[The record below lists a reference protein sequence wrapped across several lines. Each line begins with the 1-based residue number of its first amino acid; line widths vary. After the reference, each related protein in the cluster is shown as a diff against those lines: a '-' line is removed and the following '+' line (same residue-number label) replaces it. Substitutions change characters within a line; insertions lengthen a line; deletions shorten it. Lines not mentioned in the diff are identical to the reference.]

1 MRVMVIGATGMLGRP
16 LVRRLLAE
24 GHEVSGLARDVDR
37 VAAVRAT
44 GAEPARG
51 SLFDV
56 DSLAGALR
64 RHDAVVNVATRI
76 PDARRAMKLSGWAE
90 NDRVRITGS
99 QTLAAAVRRVGEL
112 GIVVQEGISFVYAD
126 GGDEELDEDAPLALR
141 GNIASS
147 TMAHANIAELADEGR
162 TAIRLRIGL
171 LVGDDPMTRTMLAA
185 ARRGSPL
192 VFGRRTDWTAAIH
205 PDDAAGGAIAAL
217 RAPSGVYNLAADP
230 VRKQELGEAMAAAAG
245 VRRPRALPKW
255 LANRLGLMA
264 VLARSQRVVSTRLT
278 EATGWRPERPV
289 PGPSWF

>member
-1 MRVMVIGATGMLGRP
+1 MRVMVIGATGVLGRP

-24 GHEVSGLARDVDR
+24 GHEVSGLARGEDR
-37 VAAVRAT
+37 VAAVRET
-44 GAEPARG
+44 GAKPVQG

-56 DSLAGALR
+56 DSLAGALNG
-64 RHDAVVNVATRI
+64 HDAVVNVATRI
-76 PDARRAMKLSGWAE
+76 PDARHAMTLSGWAE
-90 NDRVRITGS
+90 NDRVRIEGS
-99 QTLAAAVRRVGEL
+99 RTLADAARRVDEL

-126 GGDEELDEDAPLALR
+126 GGDEELDEDAPLALS

-147 TMAHANIAELADEGR
+147 TVAHANIAELADEGR

-171 LVGDDPMTRTMLAA
+171 LVGDDAMTTTMLAA

-192 VFGRRTDWTAAIH
+192 IIGRRTDWTAPIH
-205 PDDAAGGAIAAL
+205 PDDAAAGAIAAL

-230 VRKQELGEAMAAAAG
+230 VRKQELGEAMAVAAG
-245 VRRPRALPKW
+245 VRRPRAVPKW
-255 LANRLGLMA
+255 LANRLGLMS
-264 VLARSQRVVSTRLT
+264 VLARSQRVVSGRLT

>member
-1 MRVMVIGATGMLGRP
+1 MRVMVIGATGVLGRP

-24 GHEVSGLARDVDR
+24 GHEVNGLARGEDR

-44 GAEPARG
+44 GAKPVTG
-51 SLFDV
+51 SLFDI
-56 DSLAGALR
+56 DSLAAALR
-64 RHDAVVNVATRI
+64 GHDAVMNVATRI
-76 PDARRAMKLSGWAE
+76 PDARQAMRLSGWAE
-90 NDRVRITGS
+90 NDRVRIEGS
-99 QTLAAAVRRVGEL
+99 RTLAAAVRHVDEL

-126 GGDEELDEDAPLALR
+126 GGDRELDEDAPLALR
-141 GNIASS
+141 DNIASS
-147 TMAHANIAELADEGR
+147 TVAHANVAELADEGR
-162 TAIRLRIGL
+162 TAIRLRIGS
-171 LVGDDPMTRTMLAA
+171 LVADDAMTKTMLAA

-192 VFGRRTDWTAAIH
+192 IIGRRTDWTAPIH
-205 PDDAAGGAIAAL
+205 PDDAAAGAIAAL

-230 VRKQELGEAMAAAAG
+230 VRKQELGAAMAAAAG

-255 LANRLGLMA
+255 LANRLGMMS

>member
-1 MRVMVIGATGMLGRP
+1 MRVMVIGATGVLGRP

-37 VAAVRAT
+37 VAAVRET
-44 GAEPARG
+44 GAKPVQG

-56 DSLAGALR
+56 DSLAGALNG
-64 RHDAVVNVATRI
+64 HDAVVNVATRI
-76 PDARRAMKLSGWAE
+76 PDARHAMTLSGWAE
-90 NDRVRITGS
+90 NDRVRIEGS
-99 QTLAAAVRRVGEL
+99 RTLADAARRVDEL

-126 GGDEELDEDAPLALR
+126 GGDEELDEDAPLALS

-147 TMAHANIAELADEGR
+147 TVAHANIAELADEGR

-171 LVGDDPMTRTMLAA
+171 LVGDDAMTTTMLAA

-192 VFGRRTDWTAAIH
+192 IIGRRTDWTAPIH
-205 PDDAAGGAIAAL
+205 PDDAAAGVLAAL

-230 VRKQELGEAMAAAAG
+230 VRKQELGEAMAVAAG
-245 VRRPRALPKW
+245 VRRPRAVPKW
-255 LANRLGLMA
+255 LANRLGLMS
-264 VLARSQRVVSTRLT
+264 VLARSQRVVSARLT

>member
-1 MRVMVIGATGMLGRP
+1 MRVMVIGATGVLGRP

-24 GHEVSGLARDVDR
+24 GHAVSGLARGEDR

-44 GAEPARG
+44 GAKPVTG

-64 RHDAVVNVATRI
+64 GHDAVVNVATRI
-76 PDARRAMKLSGWAE
+76 PDARHAMTLSGWAE
-90 NDRVRITGS
+90 NDRLRIDGS
-99 QTLAAAVRRVGEL
+99 RTLAAAVRRVGEL

-126 GGDEELDEDAPLALR
+126 GGDAELDEDAPLALR
-141 GNIASS
+141 GNITSS
-147 TMAHANIAELADEGR
+147 TVAHANVAELADEGR

-171 LVGDDPMTRTMLAA
+171 LVSDDAMTTAMLAA

-192 VFGRRTDWTAAIH
+192 IIGRRTDWTAAIH
-205 PDDAAGGAIAAL
+205 PDDAAAGAIAAL

-245 VRRPRALPKW
+245 VRRPHALPKW
-255 LANRLGLMA
+255 LANRIGLMS

-278 EATGWRPERPV
+278 EATGWRPERPA

>member
-1 MRVMVIGATGMLGRP
+1 MRVMVIGATGVLGRP

-24 GHEVSGLARDVDR
+24 GHEVSGLARGEDR
-37 VAAVRAT
+37 IAAVRAT
-44 GAEPARG
+44 GAKPVTG

-56 DSLAGALR
+56 DSLAGALNG
-64 RHDAVVNVATRI
+64 HEAVVNVATRI
-76 PDARRAMKLSGWAE
+76 PDARHAMTASGWAE
-90 NDRVRITGS
+90 NDRLRIDGS
-99 QTLAAAVRRVGEL
+99 RTLATAARRVGEL

-126 GGDEELDEDAPLALR
+126 GGDEELDEDAPLAAS
-141 GNIASS
+141 GHIASS
-147 TMAHANIAELADEGR
+147 TVAHANIAELADEGR

-171 LVGDDPMTRTMLAA
+171 LVSDDPMTTMMLTA

-192 VFGRRTDWTAAIH
+192 IIGRRTDWTAAIH
-205 PDDAAGGAIAAL
+205 PDDAAAGAIAAL

-255 LANRLGLMA
+255 LANRVGSMS
-264 VLARSQRVVSTRLT
+264 VLARSQRVVSARLT

>member
-24 GHEVSGLARDVDR
+24 GHDVSGLARGVDR

-44 GAEPARG
+44 GAKPVRG

-56 DSLAGALR
+56 DSLAGALHG
-64 RHDAVVNVATRI
+64 HDAVVNVATRI
-76 PDARRAMKLSGWAE
+76 PDARRAMTLSGWAE

-99 QTLAAAVRRVGEL
+99 RTLAEAVRRVDEV

-126 GGDEELDEDAPLALR
+126 GGDRELDEDAPLEPR

-147 TMAHANIAELADEGR
+147 TAAHANIAELADEGR

-171 LVGDDPMTRTMLAA
+171 LVADDPMTTTMLAA

-192 VFGRRTDWTAAIH
+192 IFGRRTDWTAAIH
-205 PDDAAGGAIAAL
+205 PDDAAAGAIAAL

-255 LANRLGLMA
+255 LANRLGLMS
-264 VLARSQRVVSTRLT
+264 VLARSQRVVSVRLT

>member
-1 MRVMVIGATGMLGRP
+1 MRVMVIGATGILGRP

-24 GHEVSGLARDVDR
+24 GHEVSGLARGADR
-37 VAAVRAT
+37 VSAVHAT
-44 GAEPARG
+44 GAEPVPG

-56 DSLAGALR
+56 DSLADALR
-64 RHDAVVNVATRI
+64 GHDAVVNVATRI

-99 QTLAAAVRRVGEL
+99 RTLADAVRRVGEL
-112 GIVVQEGISFVYAD
+112 EIVVQEGISFVYAD
-126 GGDEELDEDAPLALR
+126 GGDQELDEDAPLALR

-147 TMAHANIAELADEGR
+147 TVAHGNIAELADEGR

-192 VFGRRTDWTAAIH
+192 IFGRRADWTAAIH
-205 PDDAAGGAIAAL
+205 PDDAAAGAIAAL

-255 LANRLGLMA
+255 LADRLGLMS

-278 EATGWRPERPV
+278 EATGWRPQRPA
-289 PGPSWF
+289 PSSWF

>member
-1 MRVMVIGATGMLGRP
+1 MRVMVIGATGILGRP

-24 GHEVSGLARDVDR
+24 GHEVSGLARDADR
-37 VAAVRAT
+37 IAAVRAT
-44 GAEPARG
+44 GAEPVRG

-64 RHDAVVNVATRI
+64 GHDAVVNVATRI

-99 QTLAAAVRRVGEL
+99 RTLADAVRRVGEL
-112 GIVVQEGISFVYAD
+112 EIVVQEGISFVYAD
-126 GGDEELDEDAPLALR
+126 GGDQELDEDAPLALR

-147 TMAHANIAELADEGR
+147 TVAHGNIAELADEGR

-192 VFGRRTDWTAAIH
+192 IFGRRADWTAAIH
-205 PDDAAGGAIAAL
+205 PDDAAAGAIAAL
-217 RAPSGVYNLAADP
+217 RTPSGVYNLAADP

-255 LANRLGLMA
+255 LANRLGLMS

-278 EATGWRPERPV
+278 EATGWRPERPA
-289 PGPSWF
+289 PSSWF

>member
-1 MRVMVIGATGMLGRP
+1 MRVMVIGATGVLGRP

-24 GHEVSGLARDVDR
+24 GHEVSGLARGVDR
-37 VAAVRAT
+37 VAAVRET
-44 GAEPARG
+44 GAKPVQG

-56 DSLAGALR
+56 VSLAGALNG
-64 RHDAVVNVATRI
+64 HDAVVNVATRI
-76 PDARRAMKLSGWAE
+76 PDARHAMTLSGWAE
-90 NDRVRITGS
+90 NDRVRIEGS
-99 QTLAAAVRRVGEL
+99 RTLADAARRVDEL

-126 GGDEELDEDAPLALR
+126 GGDEELDEDAPLALS

-147 TMAHANIAELADEGR
+147 TVAHANIAELADEGR
-162 TAIRLRIGL
+162 IAIRLRIGL
-171 LVGDDPMTRTMLAA
+171 LVGDDAMTTMMLAA

-192 VFGRRTDWTAAIH
+192 IFGRRTDWTAPIH
-205 PDDAAGGAIAAL
+205 PDDAAAGAIAAL

-230 VRKQELGEAMAAAAG
+230 VRKQELGEAMAVSAG
-245 VRRPRALPKW
+245 VRRPRAVPKW
-255 LANRLGLMA
+255 LANRLGLMS